1 MKLII
6 SVIGAVAVFLFT
18 STVFAGTPSPLVDV
32 TWLKSHVCSTAI
44 TILDVRRSAEDYRS
58 AHIPCAVHTN
68 YYKDGWRMRKSGI
81 PHMMPP
87 VTQLEA
93 LVGRLGIGNDT
104 HVSVYGSGTG
114 PFDAA
119 ETTSIYLTL
128 KYLGHD
134 MVSILDGGLPAWMD
148 EWSADFAVG
157 THEPDPAQFVANAR
171 PELLISRSDMQTSL
185 ADGTAMIDVRSHDM
199 FMGVNRA
206 WMFTRSGTIPNAL
219 NLPMSWLTK
228 NAGLKFRNPKQLERL
243 FSAVGAPT
251 KGRVILFCNAGLES
265 SMGWFAAHEL
275 LGMEEAVLYDGSL
288 AEWTKDET
296 LPLTKHVEFE

>member
-1 MKLII
+1 MKLIK
-6 SVIGAVAVFLFT
+6 SVIGAAAVFLFT
-18 STVFAGTPSPLVDV
+18 STVFAATPLVDV
-32 TWLKSHVCSTAI
+32 TWLKSHVCATAV

-68 YYKDGWRMRKSGI
+68 YYKDGWRMRTSGI

-104 HVSVYGSGTG
+104 HVIVYGSGTG

-148 EWSADFAVG
+148 EWSADFDVG
-157 THEPDPAQFVANAR
+157 THEPTAAQFLSNAR
-171 PELLISRSDMQTSL
+171 PELLISRSDVETSL
-185 ADGTAMIDVRSHDM
+185 TDGTAMIDVRSHDM

-206 WMFTRSGTIPNAL
+206 WMLTRSGTIPNAL
-219 NLPMSWLTK
+219 NLPMSWLTE
-228 NAGLKFRNPKQLERL
+228 NAGLKFRNPEQLERL
-243 FSAVGAPT
+243 FRAVGAPT
-251 KGRVILFCNAGLES
+251 KGKVILFCNAGLES

-275 LGMEEAVLYDGSL
+275 LGMDEAVLYDGSL
-288 AEWTKDET
+288 AEWTKDDT